1 MNISTQEYKITG
13 KYIRLSPSKARRVID
28 QIRGKTYA
36 EALLILNF
44 MPYKACKFII
54 KLLNS
59 VVSNAKNM
67 NNVDVSTLT
76 IKTIYVDKGPMLKR
90 SQPRAQGRA
99 YPIHKRTS
107 HITIIL

>member
-1 MNISTQEYKITG
+1 MNSNPQEYKIIG
-13 KYIRLSPSKARRVID
+13 KYIRISPSKARLVID
-28 QIRGKTYA
+28 QIRGKTYQ

-59 VVSNAKNM
+59 VVSNV
-67 NNVDVSTLT
+67 NNIENQDVTKLI
-76 IKTIYVDKGPMLKR
+76 IKTAYVDKGPILKR

-99 YPIHKRTS
+99 YPIHKHTS

>member
-67 NNVDVSTLT
+67 NNVDISTLT

-99 YPIHKRTS
+99 YPIHKPTS